1 MAACHAV
8 DISQLLIAAL
18 QATAFGRTVEFS
30 RLIANCHVSNRLQAE
45 MAAPQEYLKRKIK
58 CFGAFHGHSQCHQNA
73 LRLHCDIVN
82 VHLSNF
88 VHLCPSG

>member
-8 DISQLLIAAL
+8 DVSQLLIAAL

-45 MAAPQEYLKRKIK
+45 MAAPQEYVSGHFMDIHNAIK
-58 CFGAFHGHSQCHQNA
+58 T
-73 LRLHCDIVN
+73 
-82 VHLSNF
+82 
-88 VHLCPSG
+88 P